1 MAKPSWVSLSST
13 TGTNNA
19 SVSVTVPSYSGRVS
33 RSGVITG
40 TTASNATDT
49 TTIKQN
55 AYKETIIADA
65 ISFNAAAIGASISV
79 SGSSNSSKLNI
90 VAGSS
95 VINDVT
101 YSIKINDVLDTSWN
115 GSSDITIDGDPG
127 ASGVYKFNIIV
138 SIPENKTENERIHKF
153 IITNADNSVRDNRYI
168 TITQAAGAK
177 NYSSVN
183 IEQFSYLSSIQASGG
198 TISPNLTVSQTWGW
212 NNSNTNGGTIRITDV
227 SSSSF
232 SSISFEEVSTHSFNV
247 NSSTGSV
254 TGTNLGTTKQDARV
268 ATIKVTVTL
277 NGITASATTGVT
289 QVANNYSCNAMSFVS
304 GFSVET
310 WDIPA
315 SGGTASVLPVN
326 TIWKINGT
334 TVTDKSNTDIVTH
347 TITYDSGESV
357 IITNTKGCTTSIP
370 QFSAIN
376 ITYEGSVSA
385 PSLGTVVTS
394 RSQVGSLKLVATSSS
409 CTNNDVIKYE
419 YPVYQ
424 EANNITI
431 SNYRFPEFTETE
443 FTKNFSSS
451 AQESILTFTEA
462 VDTLYT
468 SGASATKSPS
478 ELGYTSSIT
487 YRTTTAEGFSFTQN
501 SSGQY
506 VISMTENTGTSV
518 RNSFVITIY
527 GNFVAA
533 GNTFSTPT
541 YKITISQAAGGSFI
555 SLEPTTINFAAEGG
569 SSTLT
574 VTSNDSWVLS

>member
-1 MAKPSWVSLSST
+1 MSKPSWVNLSST
-13 TGTNNA
+13 SGTNNA
-19 SVSVTVPSYSGRVS
+19 SVSVTVPSYSGRVN

-40 TTASNATDT
+40 TTAGNATDT
-49 TTIKQN
+49 TNISQK

-198 TISPNLTVSQTWGW
+198 TVSPNLTVSQTWGW
-212 NNSNTNGGTIRITDV
+212 NNSNTNGGTIRITNV

-232 SSISFEEVSTHSFNV
+232 DSISFEEVSTNSFVV
-247 NSSTGSV
+247 NPV
-254 TGTNLGTTKQDARV
+254 TGIVTGINLGTTKQDARV

-315 SGGTASVLPVN
+315 SGGTASILPVN

-370 QFSAIN
+370 QFSAID

-385 PSLGTVVTS
+385 PSLGTAVTS

-431 SNYRFPEFTETE
+431 TNYRFPEFTETE

-468 SGASATKSPS
+468 SGASATKSPA

-574 VTSNDSWVLS
+574 VTSNDSWVLT

>member
-1 MAKPSWVSLSST
+1 MSKPSWVNLSST
-13 TGTNNA
+13 SGTNNA
-19 SVSVTVPSYSGRVS
+19 SISVTVPSYSGRVN

-40 TTASNATDT
+40 TTAGNATDT
-49 TTIKQN
+49 TNISQK

-115 GSSDITIDGDPG
+115 GNTDITIDGDPG
-127 ASGVYKFNIIV
+127 ASGMYKFNIIV
-138 SIPENKTENERIHKF
+138 TIPENKTENQRVHKF
-153 IITNADNSVRDNRYI
+153 TIQNADGSALDNRYI
-168 TITQAAGAK
+168 TITQAAGVK
-177 NYSSVN
+177 KYGSIV
-183 IEQFSYLSSIQASGG
+183 IEQFNYLSSIQASGG
-198 TISPNLTVSQTWGW
+198 NVSPNLVVSQTWGW
-212 NNSNTNGGTIRITDV
+212 NNSNTNGGTIQVTGPV
-227 SSSSF
+227 SNRYE
-232 SSISFEEVSTHSFNV
+232 SISFEEVSTNTFTLNT
-247 NSSTGSV
+247 STGLV
-254 TGTNLGTTKQDARV
+254 TGNNLGTIMQDAKV
-268 ATIKVTVTL
+268 ATIKVTLTM
-277 NGITASATTGVT
+277 NSITTSATTTVT
-289 QVANNYSCNAMSFVS
+289 QVANNYSCSAMSFVN

-315 SGGTASVLPVN
+315 SGGTAQTLPA
-326 TIWKINGT
+326 TITWKINGT
-334 TVTDKSNTDIVTH
+334 AVTDKSKTDVVSH
-347 TITYDSGESV
+347 TITYDSGETV
-357 IITNTKGCTTSIP
+357 ILTNTKGCTTSVP
-370 QFSAIN
+370 QFNALALS
-376 ITYEGSVSA
+376 YEGSVTA
-385 PSLGTVVTS
+385 PSLGTTVKS
-394 RSQVGSLKLVATSSS
+394 RSQVGTLKLVATSNS
-409 CTNNDVIKYE
+409 CTNNEVTKFE
-419 YPVYQ
+419 FPVYQ

-431 SNYRFPEFTETE
+431 SNYRFAEFTETE
-443 FTKNFSSS
+443 FTKNFSSA

-462 VDTLYT
+462 VDATFT
-468 SGASATKSPS
+468 SGVSTTSTPA
-478 ELGYTSSIT
+478 ELGYTSSIS

-506 VISMTENTGTSV
+506 IISMTENTGTSV

-533 GNTFSTPT
+533 GNTFATPT

-574 VTSNDSWVLS
+574 VTSNDSWVLT